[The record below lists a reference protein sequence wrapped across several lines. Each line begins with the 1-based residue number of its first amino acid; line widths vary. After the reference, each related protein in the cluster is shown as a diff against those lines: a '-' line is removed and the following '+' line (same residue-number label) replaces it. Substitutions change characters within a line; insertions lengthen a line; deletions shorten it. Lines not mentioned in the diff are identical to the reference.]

1 MKIIHFLY
9 NKLITMIIPEG
20 SEYASPQ
27 VYSETRTYQ
36 GSEYAPGSEY
46 TRVLNMLEVRR
57 VLICLNMPK

>member
-1 MKIIHFLY
+1 
-9 NKLITMIIPEG
+9 MIIPEG